1 MGALAVGSLW
11 LLFQQHGGVMEWGRD
26 EEQRLDLW
34 EVEGV
39 WQVQDRDQ
47 QIGLS

>member
-1 MGALAVGSLW
+1 MAIVPAAW
-11 LLFQQHGGVMEWGRD
+11 GVMEWGRD

-39 WQVQDRDQ
+39 WQVQDRGQ
-47 QIGLS
+47 HVGLS